1 MKVKTF
7 IDRPLLSMVIS
18 VIIVALG
25 MIALTSLPVERYPDI
40 APPAINV
47 WASYPGASAET
58 VLKSVVTP
66 LEEAINGVD
75 GMTYMKSSASNG
87 SGSITVFFEQ
97 GANADLAAVN
107 VQNRVI
113 QAQAQLPA
121 EVLQIGVSTEKQ
133 QPGQLRIIALES
145 PNGTYDENFLSNYFY
160 NNLRPAI
167 LRIKGVGKVEVW
179 GSQYAL
185 RIWLK
190 PDVMARYKLMPSDI
204 SAVLAEQNIE
214 TSVGALG
221 QNSDNVFQYV
231 LRYTGRKT
239 EVSEFENLVIA
250 SLPTGE
256 ELHLKDVADIELG
269 QSDYDFTNRINGHP
283 GVMGSVHQVAGS
295 NATKINLAI
304 DKLLDE
310 LSQKL
315 PKDVKIVTFDNTNDF
330 LFASIREVI
339 ITLLIAMVLV
349 LVVVFLFLQDFRA
362 TLIPALGILVSLI
375 GTFAFMK
382 VAGFSVNLLTLF
394 ALVLVIGTVVD
405 DSIVVV
411 EAVKANFDAGYKSAY
426 KAAIDAMKGLAI
438 TLFTTTLVFMV
449 IFIPVSFMGGTTGI
463 FFKQFGLSM
472 AVAVGISFINAL
484 TLAPALCALLLK
496 PSESEGS
503 FTKKVTRAYDTAF
516 HALLGH
522 HLNALKH
529 IIKRKKLVA
538 LSVVAA
544 LALVVLLFK
553 VIPTGFVPNE
563 DVGTLFVDITA
574 PSGYTM
580 EKTRGIMDRACEQI
594 QQLPAVESVGGVVG
608 VGAGSNGAS
617 IFVQLKPWKQRRGRN
632 NTSTAVMEQI
642 SEIMAQEREAQAFV
656 MEPGMIEGYGGGG
669 GFEFSVQDRNG
680 TDIRT
685 LKTVTD
691 RFVEKLT
698 ERPEIG
704 EIYSNYDVN
713 YPQYKVDVDVSHCKR
728 AGVSPVTVLNELGAY
743 LGGDYIS
750 NFNKYNKVYQVSLQL
765 RPSDRTTPESL
776 DNLFVRSESGAMLP
790 ISQFV
795 TLTKEYMPQSL
806 SSFNMFSSI
815 GVSGNVAP
823 GSSTGKAIKS
833 IQELAAKELP
843 VGYSIEFDGIT
854 REESQQGNRVI
865 VIFIIC
871 LVFVYLVMVALYE
884 SLFIPL
890 AVMLA
895 VPFGLV
901 GSLLFAKLFGV
912 ENNIYFQ
919 VGIIMLM
926 GLLAK
931 TAILL
936 TEYASQNRREGM
948 SIADSAFVSA
958 KMRLRPVLM
967 TSLTMIFGMLPLMF
981 ANGVGANGSRTIGV
995 CLVGGMLFGTLGLL
1009 LTVPG
1014 LFTIFQKMQE
1024 KARKGVPEG
1033 RNLNYPRQTR
1043 RSQGVK
1049 KMMVILIVSLSA
1061 NTLPAQSWQQIYPD
1075 PLLQSYIS
1083 EALENNSDLRTAQLS
1098 LEQSAA
1104 MLKQARLSYLPAF
1117 SLAPSGTVSKAQ
1129 NASATYT
1136 YELPLTMNWE
1146 LSFGGKRHHQK
1157 AMAIAELEKD
1167 SAQLEYAQ
1175 IQLVAEVANAYYTLV
1190 MLDRQYAI
1198 TQEGIRVQEE
1208 NLRVL
1213 RAMKEVGQQNE
1224 TAVSQAEASYQ
1235 GVLTTLPMLEAQI
1248 QKAESALCLL
1258 LNRQPDTIAR
1268 ASWDEVKGI
1277 VMDTDRA
1284 IPLEAL
1290 ASRPDVM
1297 VAECLLRAS
1306 FSNVKVARA
1315 EFYPTLSISGSAGW
1329 TNNGVTINPY
1339 QILLNAICSLTQ
1351 PLFAQGRL
1359 KANLKVAQS
1368 QQEQAQIAFEKALLV
1383 AGGEVRDALAD
1394 CRACSTREEA
1404 RTKQVEAA
1412 QRAYENSRLTMQYAN
1427 TSYLEV
1433 LIAQSAW
1440 LDAQLQQTA
1449 DWLELQQGKI
1459 SLYKALCQ

>member
-1 MKVKTF
+1 M
-7 IDRPLLSMVIS
+7 
-18 VIIVALG
+18 
-25 MIALTSLPVERYPDI
+25 
-40 APPAINV
+40 
-47 WASYPGASAET
+47 
-58 VLKSVVTP
+58 
-66 LEEAINGVD
+66 D
-75 GMTYMKSSASNG
+75 GMTYMKSSANNG

-145 PNGTYDENFLSNYFY
+145 PNGTYDENFLSNYFC

-269 QSDYDFTNRINGHP
+269 QSDYDYANSINSHP

-315 PKDVKIVTFDNTNDF
+315 PKDIKIVTFDNTNDF

-426 KAAIDAMKGLAI
+426 KAAVDAMKGLSA

-449 IFIPVSFMGGTTGI
+449 IFIPVSFIGGTTGI
-463 FFKQFGLSM
+463 FFKQFGLTM
-472 AVAVGISFINAL
+472 AVAVGINAL

-496 PSESEGS
+496 PSGSEGP
-503 FTKKVTRAYDTAF
+503 FTEKVAKAYNTAF
-516 HALLGH
+516 QALLGRY
-522 HLNALKH
+522 LNVLKH
-529 IIKRKKLVA
+529 IIKRKKLGA
-538 LSVVAA
+538 LSVATA

-553 VIPTGFVPNE
+553 IIPTGFVPNE
-563 DVGTLFVDITA
+563 DVGTLFVEITA

-580 EKTRGIMDRACEQI
+580 GKTRGIMDRACEQI

-642 SEIMAQEREAQAFV
+642 SEMMTQEREAQTFV

-669 GFEFSVQDRNG
+669 GFEFSLQDRNG

-685 LKTVTD
+685 LKAITD

-704 EIYSNYDVN
+704 EVYSNYDVN

-728 AGVSPVTVLNELGAY
+728 AGISPVTVLNELGAY

-765 RPSDRTTPESL
+765 RPSDRTTPETL

-865 VIFIIC
+865 IIFIIC

-912 ENNIYFQ
+912 DNNIYFQ

-936 TEYASQNRREGM
+936 TEFASQNRREGM
-948 SIADSAFVSA
+948 SISDSAFVSA

-967 TSLTMIFGMLPLMF
+967 TSLTMIFGMLPLMY

-1014 LFTIFQKMQE
+1014 LFTIFQKIQE
-1024 KARKGVPEG
+1024 RFKTME
-1033 RNLNYPRQTR
+1033 
-1043 RSQGVK
+1043 K
-1049 KMMVILIVSLSA
+1049 K
-1061 NTLPAQSWQQIYPD
+1061 
-1075 PLLQSYIS
+1075 
-1083 EALENNSDLRTAQLS
+1083 E
-1098 LEQSAA
+1098 
-1104 MLKQARLSYLPAF
+1104 
-1117 SLAPSGTVSKAQ
+1117 
-1129 NASATYT
+1129 
-1136 YELPLTMNWE
+1136 E
-1146 LSFGGKRHHQK
+1146 LS
-1157 AMAIAELEKD
+1157 
-1167 SAQLEYAQ
+1167 
-1175 IQLVAEVANAYYTLV
+1175 
-1190 MLDRQYAI
+1190 
-1198 TQEGIRVQEE
+1198 
-1208 NLRVL
+1208 
-1213 RAMKEVGQQNE
+1213 
-1224 TAVSQAEASYQ
+1224 
-1235 GVLTTLPMLEAQI
+1235 
-1248 QKAESALCLL
+1248 
-1258 LNRQPDTIAR
+1258 
-1268 ASWDEVKGI
+1268 
-1277 VMDTDRA
+1277 
-1284 IPLEAL
+1284 
-1290 ASRPDVM
+1290 
-1297 VAECLLRAS
+1297 
-1306 FSNVKVARA
+1306 
-1315 EFYPTLSISGSAGW
+1315 
-1329 TNNGVTINPY
+1329 
-1339 QILLNAICSLTQ
+1339 
-1351 PLFAQGRL
+1351 
-1359 KANLKVAQS
+1359 
-1368 QQEQAQIAFEKALLV
+1368 
-1383 AGGEVRDALAD
+1383 
-1394 CRACSTREEA
+1394 
-1404 RTKQVEAA
+1404 
-1412 QRAYENSRLTMQYAN
+1412 
-1427 TSYLEV
+1427 
-1433 LIAQSAW
+1433 
-1440 LDAQLQQTA
+1440 
-1449 DWLELQQGKI
+1449 
-1459 SLYKALCQ
+1459 

>member
-1 MKVKTF
+1 
-7 IDRPLLSMVIS
+7 MVIS

-25 MIALTSLPVERYPDI
+25 VIALTSLPVERYPDI

-47 WASYPGASAET
+47 WANYPGASAET

-87 SGSITVFFEQ
+87 SGSITIFFEQ

-145 PNGTYDENFLSNYFY
+145 PNGTYDENFLSNYFH

-167 LRIKGVGKVEVW
+167 LRIKGVGKLEVW

-221 QNSDNVFQYV
+221 QNTDNVFQYV

-426 KAAIDAMKGLAI
+426 KAAVDAMKGLAV

-463 FFKQFGLSM
+463 FFKQFGLTM

-496 PSESEGS
+496 PSGNEGS
-503 FTKKVTRAYDTAF
+503 ITKKVTRAYDTAF

-522 HLNALKH
+522 YLNALKH

-563 DVGTLFVDITA
+563 DVGTLFVEITA

-608 VGAGSNGAS
+608 VGSGSNGAS

-685 LKTVTD
+685 LKAITD

-698 ERPEIG
+698 ECPEIG
-704 EIYSNYDVN
+704 DIYSNYDVN

-728 AGVSPVTVLNELGAY
+728 AGISPVTVLNELGAY

-776 DNLFVRSESGAMLP
+776 DNLFVRSDSGAMLP

-795 TLTKEYMPQSL
+795 TLTKEFMPQSL

-815 GVSGNVAP
+815 GVSGNVAL

-833 IQELAAKELP
+833 IQEVAAKELP
-843 VGYSIEFDGIT
+843 VGYTIEFDGIT
-854 REESQQGNRVI
+854 REESQQGHRVI

-995 CLVGGMLFGTLGLL
+995 CLVGGMLLGTLGLL

-1014 LFTIFQKMQE
+1014 LFTIFQRLQE
-1024 KARKGVPEG
+1024 KVRKCVPEG
-1033 RNLNYPRQTR
+1033 RDISNPRQTK
-1043 RSQGVK
+1043 SSLGVK
-1049 KMMVILIVSLSA
+1049 KTIVILLISLSA

-1083 EALENNSDLRTAQLS
+1083 EALENNADLRTAQLS
-1098 LEQSAA
+1098 LEQSAT
-1104 MLKQARLSYLPAF
+1104 MLKQARLSYLPTF
-1117 SLAPSGTVSKAQ
+1117 LLAPSGTVSKAQ
-1129 NASATYT
+1129 NEAMTYT
-1136 YELPLTMNWE
+1136 YELPLTMSWE

-1157 AMAIAELEKD
+1157 EMAVAELEKD
-1167 SAQLEYAQ
+1167 SAQLKYAQ
-1175 IQLVAEVANAYYTLV
+1175 IQLIAEVANAYYTLV

-1198 TQEGIRVQEE
+1198 TQEGIRIQAE

-1235 GVLTTLPMLEAQI
+1235 GVLATSPMLEAQI
-1248 QKAESALCLL
+1248 RKAETALCLL
-1258 LNRQPDTIAR
+1258 LNRQPDTIVR
-1268 ASWDEVKGI
+1268 VSWDEVKGV

-1290 ASRPDVM
+1290 ASRPDVLA
-1297 VAECLLRAS
+1297 AEQHLRAS
-1306 FSNVKVARA
+1306 FSNVKVARS

-1394 CRACSTREEA
+1394 CWACCTREEA

-1459 SLYKALCQ
+1459 NLYKALCQ

>member
-1 MKVKTF
+1 
-7 IDRPLLSMVIS
+7 MVIS

-25 MIALTSLPVERYPDI
+25 VIALTSLPVERYPDI

-145 PNGTYDENFLSNYFY
+145 PNGTYDENFLSNYFH

-214 TSVGALG
+214 ASVGALG
-221 QNSDNVFQYV
+221 QNSGNVFQYV

-269 QSDYDFTNRINGHP
+269 QSDYDYANSINSHP

-310 LSQKL
+310 LNQKL

-382 VAGFSVNLLTLF
+382 VAGFSVNLLTLI

-411 EAVKANFDAGYKSAY
+411 EAVKANFDAGYQSAY
-426 KAAIDAMKGLAI
+426 KAAVDAMKGLSV

-463 FFKQFGLSM
+463 FFKQFGLTM

-496 PSESEGS
+496 PSGSEGS
-503 FTKKVTRAYDTAF
+503 FTKKVTRAYNNAF
-516 HALLGH
+516 QALLGH
-522 HLNALKH
+522 YLNALKH

-544 LALVVLLFK
+544 FALVVLLFK

-580 EKTRGIMDRACEQI
+580 EKTRGIMDRACEHI

-632 NTSTAVMEQI
+632 NSSTAVMEQI

-669 GFEFSVQDRNG
+669 GFEFFVQDRNG

-685 LKTVTD
+685 LKAITD

-728 AGVSPVTVLNELGAY
+728 AGISPVTVLNELGAY

-795 TLTKEYMPQSL
+795 TLTKEFMPQSL

-815 GVSGNVAP
+815 GVSGNAAP

-926 GLLAK
+926 GLVAK

-948 SIADSAFVSA
+948 SITDSAFVSA
-958 KMRLRPVLM
+958 KTRLRPVLM

-1024 KARKGVPEG
+1024 KARKGVLEG
-1033 RNLNYPRQTR
+1033 RNLNYPRQTKC
-1043 RSQGVK
+1043 SLGVK
-1049 KMMVILIVSLSA
+1049 KMIVILLVSLSA

-1083 EALENNSDLRTAQLS
+1083 EALENNADLRTAQLS

-1129 NASATYT
+1129 NEAATYT
-1136 YELPLTMNWE
+1136 YELPLTMSWE
-1146 LSFGGKRHHQK
+1146 LSFGGKQHHQK
-1157 AMAIAELEKD
+1157 AMALAELEKD
-1167 SAQLEYAQ
+1167 SAQLKYAQ

-1198 TQEGIRVQEE
+1198 TQEGIRIQAE

-1224 TAVSQAEASYQ
+1224 AAVSQAEASYQ

-1248 QKAESALCLL
+1248 RKAETALCLL
-1258 LNRQPDTIAR
+1258 LNRQPDVIAR
-1268 ASWDEVKGI
+1268 ASWEEVKGI
-1277 VMDTDRA
+1277 VMDSDRA

-1290 ASRPDVM
+1290 ASRPDVLA
-1297 VAECLLRAS
+1297 AECLLRAS

-1329 TNNGVTINPY
+1329 TNNGVTINPN
-1339 QILLNAICSLTQ
+1339 QILLNAISSLTQ

-1368 QQEQAQIAFEKALLV
+1368 RQEQAQIAFEKALLV
-1383 AGGEVRDALAD
+1383 AGGEVRDALAN

-1412 QRAYENSRLTMQYAN
+1412 HQAYENSRLTMQYAN

-1449 DWLELQQGKI
+1449 DWLQLQQGKI
-1459 SLYKALCQ
+1459 NLYKALCR

>member
-1 MKVKTF
+1 
-7 IDRPLLSMVIS
+7 MVIS

-25 MIALTSLPVERYPDI
+25 VIALTSLPVERYPDI

-145 PNGTYDENFLSNYFY
+145 PNGTYDENFLSNYFH

-269 QSDYDFTNRINGHP
+269 QSDYDYASSINSHP

-310 LSQKL
+310 LNQKL

-411 EAVKANFDAGYKSAY
+411 EAVKANFDAGYQLAY
-426 KAAIDAMKGLAI
+426 KAAVDAMKGLAV

-463 FFKQFGLSM
+463 FFKQFGISM

-496 PSESEGS
+496 PLGSEGS
-503 FTKKVTRAYDTAF
+503 FTKKVTRAYNTAF
-516 HALLGH
+516 QALLGH
-522 HLNALKH
+522 YLNALKH

-632 NTSTAVMEQI
+632 NSSTAVMEQI

-685 LKTVTD
+685 LKAITD

-728 AGVSPVTVLNELGAY
+728 AGISPVTVLNELGAY

-871 LVFVYLVMVALYE
+871 LVLVYLVMVALYE

-958 KMRLRPVLM
+958 KIRLRPVLM

-1014 LFTIFQKMQE
+1014 LFTIFQRLQE
-1024 KARKGVPEG
+1024 KVKKGVPEG
-1033 RNLNYPRQTR
+1033 RDINNLRQTQC
-1043 RSQGVK
+1043 SLGIK
-1049 KMMVILIVSLSA
+1049 KMIVILLVSLSA

-1083 EALENNSDLRTAQLS
+1083 EALENNADLRTAQLS

-1117 SLAPSGTVSKAQ
+1117 TLAPSGTVSKTQ
-1129 NASATYT
+1129 NALAAYT

-1146 LSFGGKRHHQK
+1146 LSFGGKRKHQK
-1157 AMAIAELEKD
+1157 EMALAELEKD
-1167 SAQLEYAQ
+1167 SAQLKYAQ
-1175 IQLVAEVANAYYTLV
+1175 IQLIAEVANAYYTLV

-1198 TQEGIRVQEE
+1198 TQEGILIQAE

-1248 QKAESALCLL
+1248 QKAETALCLL
-1258 LNRQPDTIAR
+1258 LNRDPYTHFPLSTFHSPLIER

-1277 VMDTDRA
+1277 AMDSDRA

-1290 ASRPDVM
+1290 ASRPDVLA
-1297 VAECLLRAS
+1297 AECLLRAS

-1315 EFYPTLSISGSAGW
+1315 AFYPTLSISGSAGW

-1339 QILLNAICSLTQ
+1339 QILLNAISSLTQ

-1359 KANLKVAQS
+1359 KANVKVAQS
-1368 QQEQAQIAFEKALLV
+1368 QQEQEQIAFEKALLV

-1459 SLYKALCQ
+1459 NLYKALCR